1 MVTMVYQKAAGMLY
15 MMVAKMT
22 IAMAREKTKNPSSLA
37 QLFNTLGVAGKFE
50 NTKHTEHPERD
61 KCTADVFVALQTQAN
76 VIGKNGH
83 HVDDAHHGSYEFV
96 PVRSR
101 IKTQQ
106 IFNCKNDHT
115 SGVDDKKLNVVQ
127 IATGDRLR
135 DGAFDGYNSFAGYGL
150 DHIAEHGDGNEK
162 AGDVIKGQRRGA
174 AVGVFKSAPHFLPYI
189 QVGQNC
195 ILGIRIRM
203 LFHQTFLIFTFLVF
217 VIFITA
223 VADHL

>member
-50 NTKHTEHPERD
+50 NTKHAKHPERD
-61 KCTADVFVALQTQAN
+61 KCTADVFVALQTKAN

-83 HVDDAHHGSYEFV
+83 HVDDTHHGSHEFV
-96 PVRSR
+96 PVWSR

-115 SGVDDKKLNVVQ
+115 SGVNYKKLNVVQ
-127 IATGDRLR
+127 ITAGDRLR
-135 DGAFDGYNSFAGYGL
+135 DGAFNGHDGFAGYGL

-162 AGDVIKGQRRGA
+162 ASHVIKG
-174 AVGVFKSAPHFLPYI
+174 
-189 QVGQNC
+189 
-195 ILGIRIRM
+195 
-203 LFHQTFLIFTFLVF
+203 
-217 VIFITA
+217 
-223 VADHL
+223 